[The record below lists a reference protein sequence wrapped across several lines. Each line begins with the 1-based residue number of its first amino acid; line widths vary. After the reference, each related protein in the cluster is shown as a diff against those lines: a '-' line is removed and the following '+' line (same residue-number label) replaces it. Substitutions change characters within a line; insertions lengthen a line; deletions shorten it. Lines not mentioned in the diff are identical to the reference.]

1 MKQQH
6 ITSVKCA
13 FKDGYMFFSVVMHT
27 PDDTHNHT
35 ISSERKSHRGVTEP
49 KSKPNAGKRF
59 CLYPKT
65 SVKNVNPV
73 FGPRHMLM
81 QVAS

>member
-13 FKDGYMFFSVVMHT
+13 FKDGYMFLCCYYIY
-27 PDDTHNHT
+27 DTHNHT
-35 ISSERKSHRGVTEP
+35 ISPERKSHRGVTEP

-65 SVKNVNPV
+65 SAK
-73 FGPRHMLM
+73 M
-81 QVAS
+81 